1 MFDRLRIAVLL
12 RRRSIRLVSA
22 ALTYALL
29 GGAFPAFAVPIEIT
43 SGFLSVTGFSATPFY
58 SLEGQDFLHGG
69 PGGDS
74 GFVPSTSCSPCAA
87 GSIVDLS
94 SFFSGSSLAGN
105 TTLAGVD
112 YFVQSIDRSGFLDFT
127 APSIQVPPSDLS
139 LLLLTDLFSFTGA
152 LSLPGGV
159 NVDMTGQGIANLELS
174 SVEQAG
180 FGRLFYFKSIRY
192 DFLEPVP
199 EPGTLLMLGPALLG
213 LGLLRRWRRSA

>member
-1 MFDRLRIAVLL
+1 MKLQPRCRWGWVRLAPV
-12 RRRSIRLVSA
+12 
-22 ALTYALL
+22 ALTCALF
-29 GGAFPAFAVPIEIT
+29 GGVLPASAVPIEIT
-43 SGFLSVTGFSATPFY
+43 GGFLSVTGLSGVPVY
-58 SLEGQDFLHGG
+58 SLEGPDFLHRGT
-69 PGGDS
+69 GGDF
-74 GFVPSTSCSPCAA
+74 GNVRAESCFPCTA
-87 GSIVDLS
+87 GSSINLS
-94 SFFSGSSLAGN
+94 SLFTGSSLAGD
-105 TTLAGVD
+105 TTLNGVS
-112 YFVQSIDRSGFLDFT
+112 YSVPANERGGFLDFD

-174 SVEQAG
+174 SVEQDG

-213 LGLLRRWRRSA
+213 LGLLRSWRRSA